1 MNIIF
6 LTDLDGTMLSHDN
19 FSCDSIKNDIINLLE
34 SGIIIIFNSSKTRKE
49 IENISKSFGVIFPY
63 ICENGGE
70 FILPELQANEEKNK
84 LYNLKL
90 GKEIEEIQFVWDTYT
105 RSELKN
111 KCKFIKDME
120 VYYQSKILGI
130 KNEFLDNALARQ
142 FSLPFL
148 FEGSNCELE
157 SLRIDLKK
165 LGLNIKKGGRVHNLS
180 ADHDKNSYFDI
191 LRNYFKIKNKFPR
204 IVGFGDH
211 DNDREFLESSD
222 VACIIKQYNGAYLNL
237 INPPKKVFYSESC
250 APTGWVEEA
259 YKALDY
265 MNNYILKEK

>member
-1 MNIIF
+1 
-6 LTDLDGTMLSHDN
+6 
-19 FSCDSIKNDIINLLE
+19 
-34 SGIIIIFNSSKTRKE
+34 
-49 IENISKSFGVIFPY
+49 
-63 ICENGGE
+63 
-70 FILPELQANEEKNK
+70 
-84 LYNLKL
+84 
-90 GKEIEEIQFVWDTYT
+90 
-105 RSELKN
+105 
-111 KCKFIKDME
+111 ME

-180 ADHDKNSYFDI
+180 ADHD
-191 LRNYFKIKNKFPR
+191 
-204 IVGFGDH
+204 
-211 DNDREFLESSD
+211 NDREFLESSD
-222 VACIIKQYNGAYLNL
+222 IACIIKQYNGAYLNL

-265 MNNYILKEK
+265 MNNYILNEK

>member
-1 MNIIF
+1 
-6 LTDLDGTMLSHDN
+6 
-19 FSCDSIKNDIINLLE
+19 
-34 SGIIIIFNSSKTRKE
+34 
-49 IENISKSFGVIFPY
+49 
-63 ICENGGE
+63 
-70 FILPELQANEEKNK
+70 
-84 LYNLKL
+84 
-90 GKEIEEIQFVWDTYT
+90 
-105 RSELKN
+105 
-111 KCKFIKDME
+111 ME

-130 KNEFLDNALARQ
+130 KNKFLDNALARQ

-191 LRNYFKIKNKFPR
+191 LRNYFKIKNKFPI

-250 APTGWVEEA
+250 APNGWIEEA

-265 MNNYILKEK
+265 INNSILKEK